1 MTRWL
6 VGDIPSASAARSL
19 STSSKLARYPAQQT
33 RPDVAVR
40 LDDVLRLIPVDPQPM
55 SGAAQNV
62 YDVIVIGA
70 GPVGYTV
77 AARTRAA
84 GLTVAVVEQELVGGE
99 CAYWACIP
107 SKAMLR
113 PVVAVADARR
123 VAGAFQAVTGT
134 VDAPAVFA
142 RRDEWVTGWNDQG
155 QAAGLKSLG
164 AELIRGHGRLDGH
177 RRVAVEIPGG
187 GTIAL
192 TARHAVVICTG
203 SRTALP
209 ELAGLAEARPWTNR
223 EATGSHAVPGRLAI
237 VGGGGVGVEMAS
249 AWAGLGSAITL
260 LAQADGL
267 LPRMET
273 FAGELVGRS
282 LARAGVNVRIGVT
295 VTGVRRPGGTGPVTL
310 TLEDGGEVEADEALF
325 ATGRAPLTNDI
336 GLDTVGLVPGS
347 WLEVDDTCMVRA
359 LTGGWL
365 YALGDVNHHALL
377 THQGKYQARI
387 AAAAI
392 AARAA
397 GQPVDP
403 APWGPH
409 AVTADYR
416 AVPQVFFCDPPA
428 GAVGLTA
435 NQAERAGHRIRVV
448 DVDLG
453 VAVPGA
459 GLYADGYTGRAR
471 MVVDEDHG
479 YLLGVTFVGP
489 GVEEL
494 IHSATTAVA
503 GQVPI
508 SRLWHA
514 VPCFP
519 SISEAWLRLLEGY
532 GPERRVAVD
541 SGSDDVEAGCGA
553 QAGR

>member
-1 MTRWL
+1 
-6 VGDIPSASAARSL
+6 
-19 STSSKLARYPAQQT
+19 
-33 RPDVAVR
+33 
-40 LDDVLRLIPVDPQPM
+40 M
-55 SGAAQNV
+55 SGPEAQNV

-70 GPVGYTV
+70 GPVGYTL
-77 AARTRAA
+77 ASRARAA
-84 GLTVAVVEQELVGGE
+84 GLSVAAVERELVGGE

-113 PVVAVADARR
+113 PVVAIADARR
-123 VAGAFQAVTGT
+123 VAGAVQAVTGT

-142 RRDEWVTGWNDQG
+142 RRDEWVSGWNDQG
-155 QAAGLKSLG
+155 QATGLKSLG
-164 AELIRGHGRLDGH
+164 TDLIRGHGRLNGH
-177 RRVAVEIPGG
+177 RRVAVQTPDG
-187 GTIAL
+187 GTVAL

-223 EATGSHAVPGRLAI
+223 HATDSHTVPGRLAI

-249 AWAGLGSAITL
+249 AWQGLGSAVTL

-267 LPRMET
+267 LPRMEP
-273 FAGELVGRS
+273 FAGEIVGRA
-282 LARAGVNVRIGVT
+282 LTEAGVDMRIGVT
-295 VTGVRRPGGTGPVTL
+295 VTGIRRTGGTGPVTL
-310 TLEDGGEVEADEALF
+310 TLEDAGQVEADEALF
-325 ATGRAPLTNDI
+325 ATGRQPLTDDI

-359 LTGGWL
+359 LQDGWL
-365 YALGDVNHHALL
+365 YALGDINRHALL

-397 GQPVDP
+397 GKPVDP

-435 NQAERAGHRIRVV
+435 DQAERAGHRIRVI
-448 DVDLG
+448 DVDPG
-453 VAVPGA
+453 QTVPGA

-494 IHSATTAVA
+494 IHSATIAVV

-508 SRLWHA
+508 SRLRHA

-519 SISEAWLRLLEGY
+519 SISEVWLRLLEGY
-532 GPERRVAVD
+532 
-541 SGSDDVEAGCGA
+541 
-553 QAGR
+553 QA

>member
-1 MTRWL
+1 
-6 VGDIPSASAARSL
+6 
-19 STSSKLARYPAQQT
+19 
-33 RPDVAVR
+33 
-40 LDDVLRLIPVDPQPM
+40 M
-55 SGAAQNV
+55 SE

-77 AARTRAA
+77 AGRGRAA
-84 GLTVAVVEQELVGGE
+84 GLSVAVVERELVGGE
-99 CAYWACIP
+99 CSYWACIP

-113 PVVAVADARR
+113 PVVATADARR
-123 VAGAFQAVTGT
+123 VAGARQAVTGT

-142 RRDEWVTGWNDQG
+142 RRDGWVTDWNDDG

-177 RRVAVEIPGG
+177 RRVTVAPSGG
-187 GTIAL
+187 GTVAL

-223 EATGSHAVPGRLAI
+223 EATGWHCVPGRLAI

-249 AWAGLGSAITL
+249 AWQGLGSAVTL

-267 LPRMET
+267 LSRLEP
-273 FAGELVGRS
+273 FAGELVGRG
-282 LARAGVNVRIGVT
+282 LTEAGVDVRIGAT
-295 VTGVRRPGGTGPVTL
+295 VTEIRRPGGTGPVTL
-310 TLEDGGEVEADEALF
+310 TLEDGGEVEADEVLF
-325 ATGRAPLTNDI
+325 ATGRQPLTDDI
-336 GLDTVGLVPGS
+336 GLDTVGLDQGS
-347 WLEVDDTCMVRA
+347 WLDIDDTCMVTA
-359 LTGGWL
+359 LEDGWL
-365 YALGDVNHHALL
+365 YALGDVNRHALL

-387 AAAAI
+387 TGAAI

-397 GQPVDP
+397 GQPIDR

-435 NQAERAGHRIRVV
+435 DQAERAGHRIRVV
-448 DVDLG
+448 DVDPG
-453 VAVPGA
+453 QTVPGA

-479 YLLGVTFVGP
+479 YLLGVTVVGP

-494 IHSATTAVA
+494 IHSATIAVA

-508 SRLWHA
+508 GRLWHA

-519 SISEAWLRLLEGY
+519 SISEVWLRLLEAY
-532 GPERRVAVD
+532 RN
-541 SGSDDVEAGCGA
+541 
-553 QAGR
+553 

>member
-1 MTRWL
+1 
-6 VGDIPSASAARSL
+6 
-19 STSSKLARYPAQQT
+19 
-33 RPDVAVR
+33 
-40 LDDVLRLIPVDPQPM
+40 M
-55 SGAAQNV
+55 SGPENV

-70 GPVGYTV
+70 GPVGYTL
-77 AARTRAA
+77 AAQVRAA
-84 GLTVAVVEQELVGGE
+84 GLTVAVVERELVGGE
-99 CAYWACIP
+99 CSYWACIP

-123 VAGAFQAVTGT
+123 VGGAVQAVTGP
-134 VDAPAVFA
+134 VDAPAVFK
-142 RRDEWVTGWNDQG
+142 RRDEWVTNWNDEG

-164 AELIRGHGRLDGH
+164 ADLIRGHGRLDGH
-177 RRVAVEIPGG
+177 RRVAVRAPDGR
-187 GTIAL
+187 TVAL

-223 EATGSHAVPGRLAI
+223 HATDARTVPGRLVV

-249 AWAGLGSAITL
+249 AWAGLGSKVIL

-267 LPRMET
+267 LPRMEP
-273 FAGELVGRS
+273 FAGELVGRA
-282 LARAGVNVRIGVT
+282 LAGAGVDVRIGVT
-295 VTGVRRPGGTGPVTL
+295 VTGIRRPGGTGPVTL

-325 ATGRAPLTNDI
+325 ATGRAPLTDDI
-336 GLDTVGLVPGS
+336 GLDTVGLIPGS
-347 WLEVDDTCMVRA
+347 WLDVDDTCMVRA
-359 LTGGWL
+359 LEDGWL
-365 YALGDVNHHALL
+365 YALGDINRHALL

-397 GQPVDP
+397 GQPIDP

-435 NQAERAGHRIRVV
+435 DQAERAGHRTRVI
-448 DVDLG
+448 DVDPG
-453 VAVPGA
+453 QAVPGA

-479 YLLGVTFVGP
+479 CLLGVTFVGP

-494 IHSATTAVA
+494 IHSATIAVA

-519 SISEAWLRLLEGY
+519 SISEVWLRLLEAY
-532 GPERRVAVD
+532 RAAVAPFPAV
-541 SGSDDVEAGCGA
+541 
-553 QAGR
+553 R

>member
-1 MTRWL
+1 
-6 VGDIPSASAARSL
+6 
-19 STSSKLARYPAQQT
+19 
-33 RPDVAVR
+33 
-40 LDDVLRLIPVDPQPM
+40 M
-55 SGAAQNV
+55 SGPAAENV
-62 YDVIVIGA
+62 HDVIVIGA
-70 GPVGYTV
+70 GPVGYTL
-77 AARTRAA
+77 AARVRAA
-84 GLTVAVVEQELVGGE
+84 GLTVAAVERELVGGE
-99 CAYWACIP
+99 CSYWACIP

-123 VAGAFQAVTGT
+123 VAGALQAVTGP
-134 VDAPAVFA
+134 VDAPAVFK
-142 RRDEWVTGWNDQG
+142 RRDSFVTNWNDEG
-155 QAAGLKSLG
+155 QAAGLKGLG

-177 RRVAVEIPGG
+177 RRVVVTTPDG
-187 GTIAL
+187 GTLAL
-192 TARHAVVICTG
+192 TARHAVVLCTG

-223 EATGSHAVPGRLAI
+223 EATDAHAVPGRLAI

-249 AWAGLGSAITL
+249 AWQGLGAAVTL

-267 LPRMET
+267 LPRMEP
-273 FAGELVGRS
+273 FAGEII
-282 LARAGVNVRIGVT
+282 ARALAEAGVDVRIGAT
-295 VTGVRRPGGTGPVTL
+295 VTGIRRPGGAGPVIL
-310 TLEDGGEVEADEALF
+310 TLEDGGEVEADEVLL
-325 ATGRAPLTNDI
+325 ATGRQPLTDDI
-336 GLDTVGLVPGS
+336 GLDTVGLLPGS
-347 WLEVDDTCMVRA
+347 WLDVDDTCMVRA
-359 LTGGWL
+359 LEDGWL
-365 YALGDVNHHALL
+365 YALGDINHRALL

-409 AVTADYR
+409 AVTADYH

-435 NQAERAGHRIRVV
+435 DQAERAGHRIRVV
-448 DVDLG
+448 DVDPG
-453 VAVPGA
+453 QAVPGA
-459 GLYADGYTGRAR
+459 GLYADGYAGRAR

-494 IHSATTAVA
+494 IHSATIAVA
-503 GQVPI
+503 GQVPV

-519 SISEAWLRLLEGY
+519 SISEVWLRLLEAY
-532 GPERRVAVD
+532 GGPA
-541 SGSDDVEAGCGA
+541 
-553 QAGR
+553 